1 MEGEEGP
8 VRPGLAAVEGRGGGG
23 HLVMVGGEEEE
34 AAGLLYG
41 GGWLQELVLALPGDL
56 LVEGQAARRA
66 VVVQEETLLRLE
78 TRKNIVRNSKSCKA
92 LLF

>member
-8 VRPGLAAVEGRGGGG
+8 VRPGLAAGEGRGRAG
-23 HLVMVGGEEEE
+23 HLVMVGGEEEQ